1 MSDFKTNK
9 NKALLWNLM
18 METNVFAGV
27 PEENYEKVKYLFETE
42 IDTVSKNTK
51 LNDLTEMNKYVLL
64 EVTKKLNPLRIKEKS
79 ISETAVITNAVIT
92 NADIKE
98 KRYNEF
104 VETLTDKQ
112 KDFSDLITIHKPN
125 EIDFADSQDTPFEGN
140 IDDVLEKMMKQ
151 RESDI
156 KGVMSKHTPEVANKW
171 INNEI
176 KPPSLIIKETV
187 DTPEKETVDTP
198 EKETQPSLI
207 IKETVDTSEK
217 EKHTVRFVDTNYT
230 YNNNETDLLEFLSKS
245 TVNPINLLRDMKQ
258 MHMDCLEK
266 IELCIKQLE
275 TDN

>member
-1 MSDFKTNK
+1 MSVFKTNK

-27 PEENYEKVKYLFETE
+27 PEENYEKVKSLFETE

-64 EVTKKLNPLRIKEKS
+64 EVTKKLNPLRIKQKQV
-79 ISETAVITNAVIT
+79 SEPAVIT

-104 VETLTDKQ
+104 NEILSDKQ
-112 KDFSDLITIHKPN
+112 KDFSDMITIKKPN
-125 EIDFADSQDTPFEGN
+125 KIDFADNQDTPFEGN

-151 RESDI
+151 RENDI
-156 KGVMSKHTPEVANKW
+156 NVAMSTHTPDIENKW
-171 INNEI
+171 INNEEK
-176 KPPSLIIKETV
+176 KPQSLIIK
-187 DTPEKETVDTP
+187 D
-198 EKETQPSLI
+198 
-207 IKETVDTSEK
+207 TVDTSAK
-217 EKHTVRFVDTNYT
+217 EKHKVKFVDTNYK
-230 YNNNETDLLEFLSKS
+230 YSNNKSTDLLKFLSN
-245 TVNPINLLRDMKQ
+245 TTITPINLLHDMKK

-275 TDN
+275 TDNRDYL

>member
-51 LNDLTEMNKYVLL
+51 LNDLTEMNKSVLL

-79 ISETAVITNAVIT
+79 ISETAVIT

-187 DTPEKETVDTP
+187 DTPEKET
-198 EKETQPSLI
+198 QPSLI

>member
-51 LNDLTEMNKYVLL
+51 LNDLTEMNKSVLL

-79 ISETAVITNAVIT
+79 ISETAVIT

-125 EIDFADSQDTPFEGN
+125 EIDFVDSQDTPFEGN

-156 KGVMSKHTPEVANKW
+156 KGVMSKHTPEVANKC

-187 DTPEKETVDTP
+187 DTPEKE
-198 EKETQPSLI
+198 
-207 IKETVDTSEK
+207 
-217 EKHTVRFVDTNYT
+217 KHTVRFVDTNYK

>member
-51 LNDLTEMNKYVLL
+51 LNDLTEMNKSVLL

-79 ISETAVITNAVIT
+79 ISETAVIT

-156 KGVMSKHTPEVANKW
+156 KGVMSKHTPEVANKC

-187 DTPEKETVDTP
+187 DTPEKE
-198 EKETQPSLI
+198 
-207 IKETVDTSEK
+207 
-217 EKHTVRFVDTNYT
+217 KHTVRFVDTNYK